1 MTVDMSYFVRR
12 RISDPS
18 FTVYDAMTEYFK
30 SHPSVATEIIRDDPS
45 FDDILPDDYLEDYL
59 STMSSYDAFMLG
71 RNANYDPYCDY
82 FTFDGY
88 GNIKSISVDEVDE
101 MAINNVT
108 SSWFADRII
117 DGEIGIP
124 SELEDILEL
133 WGPDGM
139 ELCEDYLNGGA
150 VGSHNARAGRRFRR

>member
-12 RISDPS
+12 RISEPS

-30 SHPSVATEIIRDDPS
+30 SHPSVAIEMM
-45 FDDILPDDYLEDYL
+45 FDNQGDYDIFYDDYLEDYL

-71 RNANYDPYCDY
+71 RNADYDPYCDY

-88 GNIKSISVDEVDE
+88 GNLKSLSDEEAGD
-101 MAINNVT
+101 MGIYYVT
-108 SSWFADRII
+108 SSNFADRII
-117 DGEIGIP
+117 DGEIDIP
-124 SELEDILEL
+124 SELEDIIDL

-150 VGSHNARAGRRFRR
+150 VGSRNARAGRRLRR